1 MLPER
6 RKTTGKCLSQVV
18 KQSHTITQKC
28 HEMKVVL
35 FCGGFGMRLR
45 EYSEAIPKP
54 LVCVG
59 HRPILWHVMKYYAHF
74 GHHDFILCLGWKSE
88 AIKDYFLNYNECLSN
103 DFVMSGGGSSVRLL
117 NSDIQNWNITFVDTG
132 MRSNIGERLKA
143 VESHLAGEEA
153 FLANY
158 TDGLSDLH
166 LPDQIDFHQRNQ
178 AVATFATVRPAQTF
192 HCVTAEADG
201 RVSRVE
207 AVSETNTYINAGFFV
222 FNSEIFSYLGS
233 GEELILE
240 PFDRLIA
247 NGKLF
252 ARRHEG
258 FFGCMDTY
266 KEKQMLDDMHAAGNT
281 PWEVWRTDRNVQPER
296 QIASAAG

>member
-1 MLPER
+1 
-6 RKTTGKCLSQVV
+6 
-18 KQSHTITQKC
+18 
-28 HEMKVVL
+28 MKVVL

-45 EYSEAIPKP
+45 EFSEAIPKP

-74 GHHDFILCLGWKSE
+74 GYHDFILCLGWKSE

-143 VESHLAGEEA
+143 VESHLGGEET

-166 LPDQIDFHQRNQ
+166 LPDQIDFHQRNR

-192 HCVTAEADG
+192 HCVTAESDG

-207 AVSETNTYINAGFFV
+207 AVSETNTYINAGYFV
-222 FNSEIFSYLGS
+222 FNREIFSYLGS
-233 GEELILE
+233 GEELILQ

-247 NGKLF
+247 QGKLF

-258 FFGCMDTY
+258 FFGCMDTF

-281 PWEVWRTDRNVQPER
+281 PWEVWRTDRNAQPER
-296 QIASAAG
+296 QIASAAS